1 MAGEPWDPV
10 ERDRR
15 YASAKRDGLTRLLT
29 EGDSWFDYPPHPNIV
44 DWLEAEG
51 QWAIKRLEKSGDT
64 VENMA
69 SNTNLAVLSRIA
81 AKEKPVCILLSG
93 GGNDLFVPIAERP
106 DLKWIFRLLLDFDP
120 NKTPAEHLNPVV
132 WNIKLTEFRLAYSR
146 LIGALGSFAPIII
159 HGYDY
164 LIPSGERVKY
174 DGFRLAGPWI
184 LPSMIARNIVDPL
197 FQRLILIEMI
207 DGFNQVLAALEGAFP
222 TSVIYVDLRETLDPT
237 QDWMNE
243 LHPTEQGFRMIEQKL
258 ARALRVRLPAVIQAR
273 TLNP

>member
-51 QWAIKRLEKSGDT
+51 QWAIRRLEKSGDT

-69 SNTNLAVLSRIA
+69 SNTNLSVLSRIA
-81 AKEKPVCILLSG
+81 TKEKPVCILLSG
-93 GGNDLFVPIAERP
+93 GGNDLFVPIPERP

-120 NKTPAEHLNPVV
+120 NKTAAQHLNPIV
-132 WNIKLTEFRLAYSR
+132 WNIKLTELRLAYSR
-146 LIGALGSFAPIII
+146 LIGALGSLAPIII

-164 LIPSGERVKY
+164 LIASGERVKY
-174 DGFRLAGPWI
+174 DGFRVSGPWI
-184 LPSMIARNIVDPL
+184 LPSMEARNIVDPF
-197 FQRLILIEMI
+197 FQQEIIRALI
-207 DGFNQVLAALEGAFP
+207 DGFNQVLEALERAFP
-222 TSVIYVDLRETLDPT
+222 ASVIYVDLRGTLDPNR
-237 QDWMNE
+237 DWMNE
-243 LHPTEQGFRMIEQKL
+243 LHPTEQGFRTVEQKL
-258 ARALRVRLPAVIQAR
+258 ARALRTRLPAVMQAR
-273 TLNP
+273 ALNP

>member
-29 EGDSWFDYPPHPNIV
+29 EGDSWFDYPPHPNVI

-64 VENMA
+64 VENLA

-93 GGNDLFVPIAERP
+93 GGNDLFVPIPERP

-120 NKTPAEHLNPVV
+120 NKTAAEHLNPVV

-146 LIGALGSFAPIII
+146 LIGALETFAPIIM

-184 LPSMIARNIVDPL
+184 LPSMLARNIVDPVL
-197 FQRLILIEMI
+197 QQDIIVELI
-207 DGFNQVLAALEGAFP
+207 DGFNRVLAALEGAFP
-222 TSVIYVDLRETLDPT
+222 TSVIYVDLRGTLDPNR
-237 QDWMNE
+237 DWMNE
-243 LHPTEQGFRMIEQKL
+243 LHPTEQGFHLVEQRL
-258 ARALRVRLPAVIQAR
+258 ARALRTRLPAVIQAR
-273 TLNP
+273 ALNP

>member
-81 AKEKPVCILLSG
+81 SRETPVCILLSG
-93 GGNDLFVPIAERP
+93 GGNDLFVPIPERP

-120 NKTPAEHLNPVV
+120 NKTPAEHLNPIV

-184 LPSMIARNIVDPL
+184 LPSMLARNIVDPL

-222 TSVIYVDLRETLDPT
+222 TSVIYVDLRETLDPS

-243 LHPTEQGFRMIEQKL
+243 LHPTEQGFRMVEQKF
-258 ARALRVRLPAVIQAR
+258 ARALATRLPAVIQAR
-273 TLNP
+273 AAIP

>member
-29 EGDSWFDYPPHPNIV
+29 EGDSWFDYPPHPNVV

-64 VENMA
+64 VENLA
-69 SNTNLAVLSRIA
+69 SNTNLSVLSRIA
-81 AKEKPVCILLSG
+81 SKERPVCILLSG
-93 GGNDLFVPIAERP
+93 GGNDLFVPIPERP

-120 NKTPAEHLNPVV
+120 SKTAAEHLDPIV
-132 WNIKLTEFRLAYSR
+132 WNIKLTELRLAYSR
-146 LIGALGSFAPIII
+146 LIGALGSLAPIII

-164 LIPSGERVKY
+164 LIASGERVKY
-174 DGFRLAGPWI
+174 DGFRVSGPWI
-184 LPSMIARNIVDPL
+184 LPSMVAHNIVDPL

-207 DGFNQVLAALEGAFP
+207 DGFNQVLAALERAFP
-222 TSVIYVDLRETLDPT
+222 TSVIYVDLRETLDPNR
-237 QDWMNE
+237 DWMNE
-243 LHPTEQGFRMIEQKL
+243 LHPTEQGFRMVEQKL
-258 ARALRVRLPAVIQAR
+258 AGALRTRLPAVLQAR
-273 TLNP
+273 ALTP

>member
-15 YASAKRDGLTRLLT
+15 YASAKRDGLTRVLT
-29 EGDSWFDYPPHPNIV
+29 EGDSWFDYPPHPNVV

-69 SNTNLAVLSRIA
+69 TANNLGMLSRIA
-81 AKEKPVCILLSG
+81 TKENPVCILLSG
-93 GGNDLFVPIAERP
+93 GGNDLFTPIPERP
-106 DLKWIFRLLLDFDP
+106 DLKWIFRLFSDFDSS
-120 NKTPAEHLNPVV
+120 KTPAEHLNPIV
-132 WNIKLTEFRLAYSR
+132 WNIKLTELRLAYSK

-164 LIPSGERVKY
+164 LIASGERVKY
-174 DGFRLAGPWI
+174 DGFRVTGPWI
-184 LPSMIARNIVDPL
+184 LPSMLAHNIVDPL
-197 FQRLILIEMI
+197 FQRLILIELI

-237 QDWMNE
+237 RDWMNE
-243 LHPTEQGFRMIEQKL
+243 LHPTEQGFRMVEQKL
-258 ARALRVRLPAVIQAR
+258 ASALRTRLPAVIQAR
-273 TLNP
+273 ALNP

>member
-29 EGDSWFDYPPHPNIV
+29 EGDSWFDYPPHPNVV

-93 GGNDLFVPIAERP
+93 GGNDLFVPIPERP
-106 DLKWIFRLLLDFDP
+106 DLKWIFRLFLDFDAS
-120 NKTPAEHLNPVV
+120 KTPAEHLNPVV
-132 WNIKLTEFRLAYSR
+132 WNIKLTELRLAYSR
-146 LIGALGSFAPIII
+146 LIGTLGSLAPIII

-174 DGFRLAGPWI
+174 DGFRLLGPWI
-184 LPSMIARNIVDPL
+184 LPSMLARNIVDPL
-197 FQRLILIEMI
+197 FQRLILIEVI
-207 DGFNQVLAALEGAFP
+207 DGFNRVLAALEGAFP

-243 LHPTEQGFRMIEQKL
+243 LHPTEQGFRMVEQKF
-258 ARALRVRLPAVIQAR
+258 ARALQNRLPAVIQAR
-273 TLNP
+273 ALSP

>member
-1 MAGEPWDPV
+1 MAGEPWDPT

-29 EGDSWFDYPPHPNIV
+29 EGDSWFDYPPHPNVV

-69 SNTNLAVLSRIA
+69 SSTNLSVLSRIA
-81 AKEKPVCILLSG
+81 SKERPVCILLSG
-93 GGNDLFVPIAERP
+93 GGNDLFVPIPERP

-120 NKTPAEHLNPVV
+120 GKTPAEHLNPVV
-132 WNIKLTEFRLAYSR
+132 WNIKLTELRLAYSR
-146 LIGALGSFAPIII
+146 LIGALGSLAPLII

-164 LIPSGERVKY
+164 LIASGERVKY
-174 DGFRLAGPWI
+174 DGFRVSGPWI
-184 LPSMIARNIVDPL
+184 LPSMVAHNIVDPL

-207 DGFNQVLAALEGAFP
+207 DGFNQVLAALERAFP
-222 TSVIYVDLRETLDPT
+222 TSVIYVDLRETLDPNR
-237 QDWMNE
+237 DWMNE
-243 LHPTEQGFRMIEQKL
+243 LHPTEQGFRMVEQKL
-258 ARALRVRLPAVIQAR
+258 AGALRIRLPAVLQAR
-273 TLNP
+273 ALTP

>member
-44 DWLEAEG
+44 DWLESEG

-64 VENMA
+64 IENVA
-69 SNTNLAVLSRIA
+69 SSSNLSMLSRIA
-81 AKEKPVCILLSG
+81 TKEKPVCILLSG
-93 GGNDLFVPIAERP
+93 GGNDLFVPIPERP
-106 DLKWIFRLLLDFDP
+106 DLKWIFRLFFDFDP
-120 NKTPAEHLNPVV
+120 GKSPAEHLNPVV

-146 LIGALGSFAPIII
+146 LIGALGSLAPIII

-174 DGFRLAGPWI
+174 DGFRVAGPFI
-184 LPSMIARNIVDPL
+184 RPSMEARGIVDPV
-197 FQRLILIEMI
+197 FQREIIVALI
-207 DGFNQVLAALEGAFP
+207 DGFNEVLAALERAFP
-222 TSVIYVDLRETLDPT
+222 TSVIYVDLRGTLDPDR
-237 QDWMNE
+237 DWMNE
-243 LHPTEQGFRMIEQKL
+243 LHPTEQGFRVVEQKL
-258 ARALRVRLPAVIQAR
+258 ASALRNRLPAVLQAR
-273 TLNP
+273 AANS

>member
-1 MAGEPWDPV
+1 MAGEPWDPI

-51 QWAIKRLEKSGDT
+51 EWAIKRLEKSGDT
-64 VENMA
+64 IENIA
-69 SNTNLAVLSRIA
+69 SDNNLGVLSRIA
-81 AKEKPVCILLSG
+81 SKEKPVCILLSG
-93 GGNDLFVPIAERP
+93 GGNDLFIPIPERP

-120 NKTPAEHLNPVV
+120 NKSPAEHLDPII

-146 LIGALGSFAPIII
+146 LIGALGSVAPVII

-164 LIPSGERVKY
+164 LIASGERVKY
-174 DGFRLAGPWI
+174 DGFRVTGPWI
-184 LPSMIARNIVDPL
+184 LPSMLAHNIVDPL

-207 DGFNQVLAALEGAFP
+207 DGFNRVLAALEGAFP
-222 TSVIYVDLRETLDPT
+222 TSVIYVDLRETLDPNV
-237 QDWMNE
+237 DWMNE
-243 LHPTEQGFRMIEQKL
+243 LHPTEQGFLMVEQKL
-258 ARALRVRLPAVIQAR
+258 ASALRNRLPAVMQAR
-273 TLNP
+273 AAIP

>member
-64 VENMA
+64 IDNIA
-69 SNTNLAVLSRIA
+69 SNTNLGVLNTIA
-81 AKEKPVCILLSG
+81 RKEKPECILLSG
-93 GGNDLFVPIAERP
+93 GGNDLLVPIPERP
-106 DLKWIFRLLLDFDP
+106 DLKLFFRLLLDFDP
-120 NKTPAEHLNPVV
+120 TRTPAAHLNPIP
-132 WNIKLTEFRLAYSR
+132 WNIKKTEIRLAYER
-146 LIGALGSFAPIII
+146 LIGALGSLAPIIV

-164 LIPSGERVKY
+164 LIASGERVKY

-184 LPSMIARNIVDPL
+184 LPSMEAHNIVDPL
-197 FQRLILIEMI
+197 FQREILGAMI
-207 DGFNQVLAALEGAFP
+207 DEFNQVLQALERTFP
-222 TSVIYVDLRETLDPT
+222 TSVIYVDLRGTLDPNR
-237 QDWMNE
+237 DWMNE
-243 LHPTEQGFRMIEQKL
+243 LHPTEQGFRMLEQKL
-258 ARALRVRLPAVIQAR
+258 ARAIRTRL
-273 TLNP
+273 T